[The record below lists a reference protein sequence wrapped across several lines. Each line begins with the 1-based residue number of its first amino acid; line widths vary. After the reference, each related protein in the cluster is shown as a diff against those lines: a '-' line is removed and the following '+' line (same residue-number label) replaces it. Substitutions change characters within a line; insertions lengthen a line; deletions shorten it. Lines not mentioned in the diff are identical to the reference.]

1 MKFFVIGDRQTV
13 LGFRLVGIPGREASG
28 RAETVSALKE
38 AVGSRDVGVVLITE
52 ALAGEVRD
60 EVDARLYGMGFPLV
74 LEIPDASGPS
84 PDRPEIE
91 DVVRKAVGISL

>member
-13 LGFRLVGIPGREASG
+13 LGFRLVGIEGKQVEERED
-28 RAETVSALKE
+28 ALAALDE
-38 AVGSRDVGVVLITE
+38 AVSRKDLGIVLVTE
-52 ALAGEVRD
+52 AVAESIRD

-84 PDRPEIE
+84 PERPAIE
-91 DVVRKAVGISL
+91 DVVRKAIGISI

>member
-13 LGFRLVGIPGREASG
+13 LGFRLVGIEGAVASEREDALD
-28 RAETVSALKE
+28 ALSA
-38 AVGSRDVGVVLITE
+38 AVARKDVGIVLITE
-52 ALAGEVRD
+52 AIASKMRD

-84 PDRPEIE
+84 PQRPKIE
-91 DVVRKAVGISL
+91 DVVRKAIGISI

>member
-13 LGFRLVGIPGREASG
+13 LGFRLVGIEGAVASEREDVLDTLNAAAA
-28 RAETVSALKE
+28 RK
-38 AVGSRDVGVVLITE
+38 DVGIVLITE
-52 ALAGEVRD
+52 AIADKVRD

-84 PDRPEIE
+84 PQRPKIE
-91 DVVRKAVGISL
+91 DVVRKAIGISI

>member
-13 LGFRLVGIPGREASG
+13 LGFRLVGIEGAVAGERED
-28 RAETVSALKE
+28 ALDTLNA
-38 AVGSRDVGVVLITE
+38 AVARKDVGIVLITE
-52 ALAGEVRD
+52 AIAYKVRD

-84 PDRPEIE
+84 PQRPKIE
-91 DVVRKAVGISL
+91 DVVRKAIGISI

>member
-13 LGFRLVGIPGREASG
+13 LGFRLVGIEGRQ
-28 RAETVSALKE
+28 AEE
-38 AVGSRDVGVVLITE
+38 REE
-52 ALAGEVRD
+52 ALAALDEAVTRKDLGIVLVTETVADRIRD

-84 PDRPEIE
+84 PERPGIE
-91 DVVRKAVGISL
+91 DVVRKAIGITI

>member
-13 LGFRLVGIPGREASG
+13 LGFRLVGIEGAVASEREDVLDTLNAAAA
-28 RAETVSALKE
+28 RK
-38 AVGSRDVGVVLITE
+38 DVGIVLITE
-52 ALAGEVRD
+52 AIADKVRD

-84 PDRPEIE
+84 PQRPKIE
-91 DVVRKAVGISL
+91 DVVRQAIGISI